1 MLFNGLYLCVCV
13 CVQASKRHVSEDVA
27 KQIHEKVAPVITWLR
42 TAEEE
47 SDDDEDGDE
56 EGDEGVEVVYS
67 NTASHTKIT
76 TETVQVENVS
86 VAALIHMLLLM
97 GTE

>member
-1 MLFNGLYLCVCV
+1 M
-13 CVQASKRHVSEDVA
+13 QASKKYVNEEVA

-47 SDDDEDGDE
+47 SDEEEDDDDED
-56 EGDEGVEVVYS
+56 VEVVYS
-67 NTASHTKIT
+67 EQASKTKLT

-86 VAALIHMLLLM
+86 HSCPFL
-97 GTE
+97 